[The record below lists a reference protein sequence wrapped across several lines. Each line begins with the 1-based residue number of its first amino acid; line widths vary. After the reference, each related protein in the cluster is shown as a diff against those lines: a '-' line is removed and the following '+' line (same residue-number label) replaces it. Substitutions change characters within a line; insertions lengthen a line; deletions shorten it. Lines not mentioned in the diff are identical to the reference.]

1 MPKVLLLD
9 TEPHLFALF
18 KSKLEREG
26 FEVLTD
32 ESALSPLAPHAS
44 SPDLIILDQRHYD
57 PGFVLPHLGTPVILL
72 SSSDSEEEGE
82 FPQLKMPFRPNDLVA
97 LARRTVAF

>member
-9 TEPHLFALF
+9 TEPHLFTLF
-18 KSKLEREG
+18 KSRLEREG

-32 ESALSPLAPHAS
+32 EAGLSKAPGAA

-57 PGFVLPHLGTPVILL
+57 ANVLLPQHGTPVILL
-72 SSSDSEEEGE
+72 SSGDSPEESEV
-82 FPQLKMPFRPNDLVA
+82 PHLKMPFRPNDLVA
-97 LARRTVAF
+97 LARRTVAV